1 MIEFDKNPLEHL
13 KESLETRALLKQRIW
28 HISQE
33 AFKVLEKESK
43 LLAGKLTKE
52 IKTKEVVVE
61 VINASDHEFSIKF
74 GSDVLVFVLQTNIV
88 TFDEGNHLMKTKQ
101 IKKNSDLAYFGQ
113 IMIYDFLA
121 DSIKYER
128 TGDTGYLIARILIN
142 INNQIYIEG
151 VRGLHYLFPGSNG
164 TEATCENISLIV
176 KKALSV
182 TIESD
187 LIGQQFN
194 QIQRITLGEK
204 LTRNKEVGHG
214 SKIGFRMSMD
224 NPLGG

>member
-1 MIEFDKNPLEHL
+1 MVEFDKNPLEHL

-33 AFKVLEKESK
+33 AFKVLESESK
-43 LLAGKLTKE
+43 ILADKLTEE

-61 VINASDHEFSIKF
+61 VINTSDHEFNMKF
-74 GSDVLVFVLQTNIV
+74 GSDVLVFALQTNIV
-88 TFDEGNHLMKTKQ
+88 TFEEGNHLLKTKQ

-128 TGDTGYLIARILIN
+128 TGDSGYLIARILIN
-142 INNQIYIEG
+142 INNHMYIEG
-151 VRGLHYLFPGSNG
+151 VRELHYLFPGTNG
-164 TEATCENISLIV
+164 TEANHKNISLLV

-187 LIGQQFN
+187 LIGKEFN
-194 QIQRITLGEK
+194 QIQSITLGEK

-214 SKIGFRMSMD
+214 SKIGFRMSLD
-224 NPLGG
+224 NPPEG